1 MGESAFEA
9 ELVSNSA
16 ILSIRDLR
24 VYFHI
29 RAGTVRAVD
38 GIDLDLQPGEK
49 LGLVGESGSGKTT
62 TALAIMRMIK
72 PPGQIAGGEINL
84 DGTDLL
90 ALSEPEMRSVR
101 GFDIAM
107 VPQAA
112 MNALNPVRRVKD
124 QIEDGLRD
132 HGISESRNRMNERM
146 SILMQQVGLNDSV
159 LRLFPHELSGGMKQR
174 VTIAMA
180 ISHKPKLILADEP
193 TSALDVVVQ
202 RQVMETLEEVRT
214 AIGASVILVGHD
226 MGLMAQFADRIGVM
240 YAGKLV
246 ELATV
251 EEIFANP
258 KHPYTRLLIYSLPDT
273 AGKKK
278 LEGIPGLPPS
288 LLSIPPGCPFM
299 PRCPEAMDVCSI
311 EKPLLTGDQNK
322 VACHLHTEAAIT
334 V

>member
-1 MGESAFEA
+1 MSDA
-9 ELVSNSA
+9 V
-16 ILSIRDLR
+16 LSIRDLR
-24 VYFHI
+24 VYFNI

-38 GIDLDLQPGEK
+38 GVDLDIAEGEK

-72 PPGQIAGGEINL
+72 PPGEIAGGTIQL
-84 DGTDLL
+84 GGRDLVG
-90 ALSEPEMRSVR
+90 LSEPEMRAVR
-101 GFDIAM
+101 GNDVAM

-112 MNALNPVRRVKD
+112 MNALNPVRRIRS
-124 QIEDGLRD
+124 QMIDGLRD
-132 HGISESRNRMNERM
+132 HGVNESRERTEER
-146 SILMQQVGLNDSV
+146 LTTLVAQVGLNSNV
-159 LRLFPHELSGGMKQR
+159 LNLFPHELSGGMKQR

-180 ISHKPKLILADEP
+180 ICHKPRLILADEP

-202 RQVMETLEEVRT
+202 RQVMETLEEVRSE
-214 AIGASVILVGHD
+214 IGAAVILVGHD

-251 EEIFANP
+251 EQIFSNP
-258 KHPYTRLLIYSLPDT
+258 RHPYTRLLISSLPDT
-273 AGKKK
+273 AGKRR

-288 LLSIPPGCPFM
+288 LLEVPPGCPFM
-299 PRCPEAMDVCSI
+299 PRCPEAMDICGVDVP
-311 EKPLLTGDQNK
+311 ELLGEVDM
-322 VACHLHTEAAIT
+322 VSCHLHTEAAT

>member
-1 MGESAFEA
+1 MMPDS
-9 ELVSNSA
+9 V
-16 ILSIRDLR
+16 LSIRDLR
-24 VYFHI
+24 VYFNI

-38 GIDLDLQPGEK
+38 GVDLDIAEGEK

-72 PPGQIAGGEINL
+72 PPGEIAGGSIQL
-84 DGTDLL
+84 DGRDLVG
-90 ALSEPEMRSVR
+90 LSEPAMRAVR
-101 GFDIAM
+101 GNDVAM

-112 MNALNPVRRVKD
+112 MNALNPVRRIRS
-124 QIEDGLRD
+124 QMLDGLRD
-132 HGISESRNRMNERM
+132 HGVNESRERM
-146 SILMQQVGLNDSV
+146 EERLTTLVAQVGLGSNV
-159 LRLFPHELSGGMKQR
+159 LNLFPHELSGGMKQR

-180 ISHKPKLILADEP
+180 ICHKPRLILADEP

-202 RQVMETLEEVRT
+202 RQVMETLEEVRSE
-214 AIGASVILVGHD
+214 IGAAVILVGHD

-251 EEIFANP
+251 KQIFSNP
-258 KHPYTRLLIYSLPDT
+258 RHPYTRLLISSLPDT
-273 AGKKK
+273 AGKRR

-288 LLSIPPGCPFM
+288 LLEIPPGCPFM
-299 PRCPEAMDVCSI
+299 PRCPEAMDVCGVDVP
-311 EKPLLTGDQNK
+311 ELLGETDM
-322 VACHLHTEAAIT
+322 VSCHLHTEAAT

>member
-1 MGESAFEA
+1 MPDT
-9 ELVSNSA
+9 V
-16 ILSIRDLR
+16 LSVRDLR
-24 VYFHI
+24 VYFNI

-38 GIDLDLQPGEK
+38 GVDLDIAEGEK

-72 PPGQIAGGEINL
+72 PPGEIAGGSIQL
-84 DGTDLL
+84 DGRDLVG
-90 ALSEPEMRSVR
+90 LSEPEMRAVR
-101 GFDIAM
+101 GNDVAM

-112 MNALNPVRRVKD
+112 MNALNPVRRIRN
-124 QIEDGLRD
+124 QMLDGLRD
-132 HGISESRNRMNERM
+132 HGVNESRDRMAER
-146 SILMQQVGLNDSV
+146 LTTLVAQVGLNSNV
-159 LRLFPHELSGGMKQR
+159 LNLFPHELSGGMKQR

-180 ISHKPKLILADEP
+180 ICHKPRLILADEP

-202 RQVMETLEEVRT
+202 RQVMETLEEVRSE
-214 AIGASVILVGHD
+214 IGAAVILVGHD

-251 EEIFANP
+251 EQIFANP
-258 KHPYTRLLIYSLPDT
+258 RHPYTRLLISSLPDT
-273 AGKKK
+273 AGKRR

-288 LLSIPPGCPFM
+288 LLEVPPGCPFM
-299 PRCPEAMDVCSI
+299 PRCPEAMDQCGVDVP
-311 EKPLLTGDQNK
+311 ELLGETDK
-322 VACHLHTEAAIT
+322 VSCHLHTEAAT

>member
-1 MGESAFEA
+1 MGQPTIEA
-9 ELVSNSA
+9 EPVMPDA
-16 ILSIRDLR
+16 VLSIRDLR
-24 VYFHI
+24 VYFNI

-38 GIDLDLQPGEK
+38 GVDLDIAEGEK

-72 PPGQIAGGEINL
+72 PPGEIADGTIQL
-84 DGTDLL
+84 DGRDLVG
-90 ALSEPEMRSVR
+90 LSEPEMRAVR
-101 GFDIAM
+101 GNDVAM

-112 MNALNPVRRVKD
+112 MNALNPVRRIRN
-124 QIEDGLRD
+124 QMLDGLRD
-132 HGISESRNRMNERM
+132 HGVNESRERM
-146 SILMQQVGLNDSV
+146 EERLTTLVAQVGLNSNV
-159 LRLFPHELSGGMKQR
+159 LNLFPHELSGGMKQR

-180 ISHKPKLILADEP
+180 ICHKPRLILADEP

-202 RQVMETLEEVRT
+202 RQVMETLEEVRSE
-214 AIGASVILVGHD
+214 IGAAVILVGHD

-251 EEIFANP
+251 EQIFSNP
-258 KHPYTRLLIYSLPDT
+258 RHPYTRLLISSLPDT
-273 AGKKK
+273 AGKRR

-288 LLSIPPGCPFM
+288 LLEIPPGCPFM
-299 PRCPEAMDVCSI
+299 PRCPEAMDVCGVDVP
-311 EKPLLTGDQNK
+311 ELLGEVDM
-322 VACHLHTEAAIT
+322 VSCHLHTEAAT

>member
-1 MGESAFEA
+1 MSDA
-9 ELVSNSA
+9 V
-16 ILSIRDLR
+16 LSIRDLR
-24 VYFHI
+24 VYFNI

-38 GIDLDLQPGEK
+38 GVDLDIAEGEK

-72 PPGQIAGGEINL
+72 PPGEIAGGTIQL
-84 DGTDLL
+84 DGRDLVG
-90 ALSEPEMRSVR
+90 LSEPEMRAVR
-101 GFDIAM
+101 GNDVAM

-112 MNALNPVRRVKD
+112 MNALNPVRRIRS
-124 QIEDGLRD
+124 QMIDGLRD
-132 HGISESRNRMNERM
+132 HGVNESRERTEER
-146 SILMQQVGLNDSV
+146 LTTLVAQVGLNANV
-159 LRLFPHELSGGMKQR
+159 LNLFPHELSGGMKQR

-180 ISHKPKLILADEP
+180 ICHKPRLILADEP

-202 RQVMETLEEVRT
+202 RQVMETLEEVRSE
-214 AIGASVILVGHD
+214 IGAAVILVGHD

-251 EEIFANP
+251 EQIFSNP
-258 KHPYTRLLIYSLPDT
+258 RHPYTRLLISSLPDT
-273 AGKKK
+273 AGKRR

-288 LLSIPPGCPFM
+288 LLEVPPGCPFM
-299 PRCPEAMDVCSI
+299 PRCPEAMDICGVDVP
-311 EKPLLTGDQNK
+311 ELLGEVDM
-322 VACHLHTEAAIT
+322 VSCHLHTEAAN

>member
-1 MGESAFEA
+1 MPDA
-9 ELVSNSA
+9 V
-16 ILSIRDLR
+16 LSIRDLR
-24 VYFHI
+24 VYFNI

-38 GIDLDLQPGEK
+38 GVDLDIAEGEK

-72 PPGQIAGGEINL
+72 PPGEIAGGTIQL
-84 DGTDLL
+84 DGRDLVG
-90 ALSEPEMRSVR
+90 LSEPEMRSVR
-101 GFDIAM
+101 GNDVAM

-112 MNALNPVRRVKD
+112 MNALNPVRRIRS
-124 QIEDGLRD
+124 QMLDGLRD
-132 HGISESRNRMNERM
+132 HGVNESRERM
-146 SILMQQVGLNDSV
+146 EERLTTLVAQVGLSSNV
-159 LRLFPHELSGGMKQR
+159 LNLFPHELSGGMKQR

-180 ISHKPKLILADEP
+180 ICHKPRLILADEP

-202 RQVMETLEEVRT
+202 RQVMETLEEVRGE
-214 AIGASVILVGHD
+214 IGAAVILVGHD

-251 EEIFANP
+251 EQIFSNP
-258 KHPYTRLLIYSLPDT
+258 RHPYTRLLISSLPDT
-273 AGKKK
+273 AGKRR

-288 LLSIPPGCPFM
+288 LLEVPPGCPFM
-299 PRCPEAMDVCSI
+299 PRCPEAMDVCGVDVP
-311 EKPLLTGDQNK
+311 ELTGEVDM
-322 VACHLHTEAAIT
+322 VSCHLHTEAAT

>member
-1 MGESAFEA
+1 MSDT
-9 ELVSNSA
+9 V
-16 ILSIRDLR
+16 LSIRDLR
-24 VYFHI
+24 VYFNI

-38 GIDLDLQPGEK
+38 GVDLDINEGEK

-72 PPGQIAGGEINL
+72 PPGEIAGGTIQL
-84 DGTDLL
+84 DGRDLVS
-90 ALSEPEMRSVR
+90 LSEPEMRAVR
-101 GFDIAM
+101 GKDVAM

-112 MNALNPVRRVKD
+112 MNALNPVRRIRN
-124 QIEDGLRD
+124 QMLDGLRD
-132 HGISESRNRMNERM
+132 HGVNESNERM
-146 SILMQQVGLNDSV
+146 TERLTTLVAQVGLNSNV
-159 LRLFPHELSGGMKQR
+159 LNLFPHELSGGMKQR

-180 ISHKPKLILADEP
+180 ICHKPRLILADEP

-202 RQVMETLEEVRT
+202 RQVMETLEEVRSE
-214 AIGASVILVGHD
+214 IGAAVILVGHD

-251 EEIFANP
+251 EQIFTNP
-258 KHPYTRLLIYSLPDT
+258 RHPYTRLLISSLPDT
-273 AGKKK
+273 AGKRR

-288 LLSIPPGCPFM
+288 LLEVPPGCPFM
-299 PRCPEAMDVCSI
+299 PRCPEAMDLCGIDVP
-311 EKPLLTGDQNK
+311 ELLGETDK
-322 VACHLHTEAAIT
+322 VSCHLHTEAAT

>member
-1 MGESAFEA
+1 MPDA
-9 ELVSNSA
+9 V
-16 ILSIRDLR
+16 LSIRDLR
-24 VYFHI
+24 VYFNI

-38 GIDLDLQPGEK
+38 GVDLDIAEGEK

-72 PPGQIAGGEINL
+72 PPGEIAGGTIQL
-84 DGTDLL
+84 DGRDLVG
-90 ALSEPEMRSVR
+90 LSEPEMRAVR
-101 GFDIAM
+101 GNDVAM

-112 MNALNPVRRVKD
+112 MNALNPVRRIRS
-124 QIEDGLRD
+124 QMIDGLRD
-132 HGISESRNRMNERM
+132 HGVNESRERTEER
-146 SILMQQVGLNDSV
+146 LTTLVAQVGLNSNV
-159 LRLFPHELSGGMKQR
+159 LNLFPHELSGGMKQR

-180 ISHKPKLILADEP
+180 ICHKPRLILADEP

-202 RQVMETLEEVRT
+202 RQVMETLEEVRSE
-214 AIGASVILVGHD
+214 IGAAVILVGHD

-251 EEIFANP
+251 EQIFSNP
-258 KHPYTRLLIYSLPDT
+258 RHPYTRLLISSLPDT
-273 AGKKK
+273 AGKRR

-288 LLSIPPGCPFM
+288 LLEIPPGCPFM
-299 PRCPEAMDVCSI
+299 PRCPEAMDVCGVDVP
-311 EKPLLTGDQNK
+311 ELLGEIDM
-322 VACHLHTEAAIT
+322 VSCHLHTEAAT